1 MRGDKHICLENYGV
15 FIQDKI
21 YIIETLSKP
30 TTLENSIVQIFS
42 LEDQVFAKFLGGYS
56 RDIMRIFIT
65 LAEFR
70 EQRINKILDE
80 SIS

>member
-1 MRGDKHICLENYGV
+1 MRCYKHICLENYGV

-21 YIIETLSKP
+21 YIIEPITKP

-42 LEDQVFAKFLGGYS
+42 LEDKFLGGYS
-56 RDIMRIFIT
+56 HDIMRIFIL

-70 EQRINKILDE
+70 EHRINKILDD
-80 SIS
+80 